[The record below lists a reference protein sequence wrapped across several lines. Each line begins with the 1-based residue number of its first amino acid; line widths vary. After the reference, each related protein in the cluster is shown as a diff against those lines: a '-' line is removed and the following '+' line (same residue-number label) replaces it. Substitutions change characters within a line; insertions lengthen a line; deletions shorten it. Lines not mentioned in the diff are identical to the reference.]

1 MAFKNPSL
9 ITNGITKEEFE
20 DLKSQVQKNTIDI
33 EQIKNNKNSEI
44 INNVQEYTLKSEIPT
59 SAFLTSIPRML
70 EIDMMPKQITKELAN
85 QNDDLDADIIPISSL
100 YNENEKNYVLLN
112 SIPTLAQVNGGQRT
126 ITITNNPVQV
136 LSKVQA

>member
-9 ITNGITKEEFE
+9 ITSGVTKEEFE
-20 DLKSQVQKNTIDI
+20 ELKSQVQKNTIDI

-70 EIDMMPKQITKELAN
+70 EVDIMSNQKEELV
-85 QNDDLDADIIPISSL
+85 DEIVDLDDDIIPISSL
-100 YNENEKNYVLLN
+100 YKENEQEYTILN

-136 LSKVQA
+136 LFKVQA